1 MSHPYFI
8 KSKTPALFD
17 CECQDPLHDDE
28 RGSRVLNSDEP
39 DHYWNPNRNAT
50 ITRVCSVCYAV
61 RRFKHEERMKRRRA
75 ELSAMPLKWIATT
88 DALPEWGEM
97 VLVYSKPLGADGK
110 PLRYGFDQTGGHQD
124 IASYEEIEG
133 DGHWMG
139 QEYAHNTK
147 VSHWMALPSP
157 PTEQAV

>member
-1 MSHPYFI
+1 MTRPYFI

-61 RRFKHEERMKRRRA
+61 RQFKHEKRMERRKA
-75 ELSAMPLKWIATT
+75 DLSAMPLKWIATT
-88 DALPEWGEM
+88 DALPEWGEE
-97 VLVYSKPLGADGK
+97 VFVYYKLLHSDGT
-110 PLRYGFDQTGGHQD
+110 PSCCGIDEVGGQYD
-124 IASYEEIEG
+124 KAFYEEIDG

-139 QEYAHNTK
+139 AECAYNTK

-157 PTEQAV
+157 PIQQAV